1 MAVEAEP
8 VVVTEGLAPEE
19 MVTRSL
25 AAAGLA
31 VANLPAEH
39 LGHQSNPETTVD
51 AHPLAGVRQLDV
63 LVRAAMDLLDES
75 GLDAVTL
82 RSVAARVGVRNNT
95 VCWHVKTK
103 ARLRDLMAD
112 AVLAEVDT
120 ASLPEQWRDRVLT
133 LAARYRQALLKH
145 RDGGRLVTATPTPEP
160 AALKVTE
167 TLVTALLDGGLPEP
181 AAAWTCWTILHFTL
195 GLVQEEQGTPAAI
208 EPAVSAG
215 HYPALTKVLPFITGT
230 EFESRFR
237 YGLELLLDSAARQ
250 P

>member
-1 MAVEAEP
+1 M
-8 VVVTEGLAPEE
+8 VTEQSDAE
-19 MVTRSL
+19 TD
-25 AAAGLA
+25 AG
-31 VANLPAEH
+31 PW
-39 LGHQSNPETTVD
+39 
-51 AHPLAGVRQLDV
+51 AGARQLDV

-75 GLDAVTL
+75 GLDSVTL

-112 AVLAEVDT
+112 AVLTEVDT
-120 ASLPEQWRDRVLT
+120 ADLPPQWRDRVLA
-133 LAARYRQALLKH
+133 LAGRYRKALLKH
-145 RDGGRLVTATPTPEP
+145 RDGGRLVAATATPEP

-167 TLVTALLDGGLPEP
+167 TLVTALLDGGLPAP

-195 GLVQEEQGTPAAI
+195 GLVQEEQGGPGAL

-215 HYPALTKVLPFITGT
+215 HYPALAKVLPFIAGT
-230 EFESRFR
+230 EFDSRFR
-237 YGLELLLDSAARQ
+237 YGLELILDSAARH